1 MMDVIQGLDRP
12 QGLTRVTLHHQ
23 ALVHSVFSVGVCQP
37 EVVVVVV
44 IP

>member
-1 MMDVIQGLDRP
+1 MMDVIQGWDRP
-12 QGLTRVTLHHQ
+12 QGHQ

>member
-1 MMDVIQGLDRP
+1 MMGVIQGWHLR
-12 QGLTRVTLHHQ
+12 QGHQ
-23 ALVHSVFSVGVCQP
+23 ALVHTVFSVGVCQP